1 MNIRF
6 RLVTLATAGLMA
18 TSAIGFGAVSPAL
31 AQSSTPVTVP
41 VMVGVNTTTTVYDA
55 PNANSDQVGQ
65 LVAGQTWFVLG
76 TDSTGKWVEVFITPS
91 ISGWVPAST
100 LGLGGMTLPTIAGF
114 SGGPTVAS
122 NPAPSSA
129 PTQHF
134 TIALGSTALVGVNTT
149 TNVYDAPS
157 NTADLEGQ
165 LVAGQTW
172 FVLGQDTSGKWAE
185 VQITPSIFGWVA
197 SSALDLQSLTL
208 PVIPGF

>member
-18 TSAIGFGAVSPAL
+18 AFAIGAVSPAL

-65 LVAGQTWFVLG
+65 LIAGQTWFVLG

-100 LGLGGMTLPTIAGF
+100 LGLGGMTLPIIAGF
-114 SGGPTVAS
+114 TGGPTVAS
-122 NPAPSSA
+122 PAAASA

-134 TIALGSTALVGVNTT
+134 TIALGSSALVGVNVT

-165 LVAGQTW
+165 LAAGQTW
-172 FVLGQDTSGKWAE
+172 FVLGQDTSGKWVE
-185 VQITPSIFGWVA
+185 VQITPAIFGWVA
-197 SSALDLQSLTL
+197 SSALGLQSLTL